1 MTPADILDPEISGII
16 ARERARISN
25 TLNLIAAEHNPPQA
39 VLAALGSVLH
49 AKTIEGYPGRRFH
62 GGCTNADRIETLA
75 VSRAAA
81 LFNADHVNV
90 QPHSGTAANLAVLFG
105 LLSVGD
111 RVLAMDLAHG
121 GHLSH
126 GHRASI
132 TSRCFSFQHY
142 GVDMATETIDYDA
155 LAEQAHSYRPKMIIA
170 GASSYPR
177 CIDYRRLSDIA
188 CDIGALLFVDMA
200 HIAGLVAAGV
210 ISSPV
215 PFADAV
221 TFTCY
226 KTMGGCRGG
235 VILCR
240 KTHAKR
246 IDAAVFPGCQGT
258 SAVDVM
264 AAKAVTFKMAG
275 TADFITL
282 QKTTVANSVHLAQA
296 LQRNGFRI
304 ITGGTDT
311 HQVLVDVSAK
321 EIDGAW
327 AEKALESV
335 GLVTNRNAIPADAG
349 RSNRVSGIRLG
360 TGAVSARGMG
370 AAEMDVIAAVFD
382 AALTGALDATAS
394 SSLREAVLS
403 LCRRYPVP
411 GW

>member
-1 MTPADILDPEISGII
+1 MTPLERFDPEIGAII
-16 ARERARISN
+16 ERERARISD
-25 TLNLIAAEHNPPQA
+25 TLNLVAAEHHPPPA

-62 GGCTNADRIETLA
+62 GGCVNADRIESLA

-142 GVDMATETIDYDA
+142 GVDPATEVIDYA
-155 LAEQAHSYRPKMIIA
+155 AVAEQARLYRPRMIIA

-177 CIDYRRLSDIA
+177 CMDYERLSEIA
-188 CDIGALLFVDMA
+188 RETGALFFVDMA

-210 ISSPV
+210 IASPV

-235 VILCR
+235 MILS
-240 KTHAKR
+240 KQAHAKR
-246 IDAAVFPGCQGT
+246 IDAAIFPGCQGT

-275 TADFITL
+275 TAEFITL
-282 QKTTVANSVHLAQA
+282 QKNTVANSKRLAQGLSRA
-296 LQRNGFRI
+296 GYRI
-304 ITGGTDT
+304 VTGGTDT

-321 EIDGAW
+321 GIDGAW
-327 AEKALESV
+327 AQERLESV

-349 RSNRVSGIRLG
+349 RQTRVSGVRLG
-360 TGAVSARGMG
+360 TAAVSARGMG
-370 AAEMDVIAAVFD
+370 PAEMDTIAAVFD
-382 AALTGALDATAS
+382 AALSGLSAAAGIS
-394 SSLREAVLS
+394 AREDVLS
-403 LCRRYPVP
+403 LCRRHPVA
-411 GW
+411 GL